1 MRKQFFSTEL
11 ATFELLYELQL
22 NNSYCGTALHN
33 KIQQEQ
39 KYHDEFTIIIH
50 RADMN
55 SLLTLH
61 NSPKKYWF
69 ATVHFKTAKCHS
81 VPYPFNHAVHT
92 HTEQGTLKL
101 HCFER

>member
-11 ATFELLYELQL
+11 AAFKLLYKLQL
-22 NNSYCGTALHN
+22 NNSCCGMALHN

-39 KYHDEFTIIIH
+39 KHHDEFTIIIH
-50 RADMN
+50 RTVMN

-69 ATVHFKTAKCHS
+69 ATD
-81 VPYPFNHAVHT
+81 
-92 HTEQGTLKL
+92 
-101 HCFER
+101 